1 MPVATR
7 NTVQL
12 PDAAPNTPAISN
24 APCRCEALSLW
35 RAVLVGRGIGDLLAW
50 ESPGVA
56 VAAIPTALHGAWGWI
71 DRNGRLNRGLDGL
84 NEQVRA
90 TQLAVLQACFE
101 QLDLWRLGLRQ
112 HNQLKANLL
121 PRRELANKVAVEQLV
136 AARTARR
143 PGGRSM
149 RTSTFLSPAPR
160 PRRRSSDAGRRVQAG
175 RAHAAARQPIRW
187 APTGR
192 STAVFHLRASS
203 GSAAQPPCGS
213 RCQRPV
219 LLRRTPL
226 AADQRSGTCTSAGS
240 CGRST
245 GQTTK
250 HSRGQ
255 CVGERSRWPD

>member
-1 MPVATR
+1 
-7 NTVQL
+7 L
-12 PDAAPNTPAISN
+12 
-24 APCRCEALSLW
+24 
-35 RAVLVGRGIGDLLAW
+35 RGIPQASQWQRYPLHC
-50 ESPGVA
+50 
-56 VAAIPTALHGAWGWI
+56 TALHGAWGWI

-84 NEQVRA
+84 NEQVLA
-90 TQLAVLQACFE
+90 TQLAVLEVCFE

-160 PRRRSSDAGRRVQAG
+160 SRRRSSDAGRRVQAG

-192 STAVFHLRASS
+192 STAVFTCEHHLEM
-203 GSAAQPPCGS
+203 
-213 RCQRPV
+213 
-219 LLRRTPL
+219 LLNRRVDPG
-226 AADQRSGTCTSAGS
+226 AKDQC
-240 CGRST
+240 C
-245 GQTTK
+245 
-250 HSRGQ
+250 
-255 CVGERSRWPD
+255 